1 MTSSDVSILE
11 NSNTMNAESP
21 SGYSPA
27 SFDLDSLHVY
37 HDALGQLCADD
48 GKQQRFENISTVR
61 LFPLSHPNE
70 WIALLDSTG
79 REIVCIPALE
89 ALSPENQKIL
99 AEELSIREFVPIVQR
114 VTWVSGNSE
123 PCEWRVET
131 DRGPTRFILKDE
143 DDVRRLG
150 ESSVLIVD
158 SFGIR
163 YLIPDRNQ
171 LDRYSQR
178 IIEWYV

>member
-1 MTSSDVSILE
+1 M
-11 NSNTMNAESP
+11 NSEAP
-21 SGYSPA
+21 SGISPA
-27 SFDLDSLHVY
+27 SLDVASLCLF
-37 HDALGQLCADD
+37 HDALGQLCAAD
-48 GKQQRFENISTVR
+48 GNQQRYENISTVR

-70 WIALLDSTG
+70 WIALLDSMG
-79 REIVCIPALE
+79 REIVCLPEIAT
-89 ALSPENQKIL
+89 LSAENQKIL
-99 AEELSIREFVPIVQR
+99 SDELSIREFVPIVKR

-150 ESSVLIVD
+150 EVSVLIVD

-171 LDRYSQR
+171 LDRHSQR